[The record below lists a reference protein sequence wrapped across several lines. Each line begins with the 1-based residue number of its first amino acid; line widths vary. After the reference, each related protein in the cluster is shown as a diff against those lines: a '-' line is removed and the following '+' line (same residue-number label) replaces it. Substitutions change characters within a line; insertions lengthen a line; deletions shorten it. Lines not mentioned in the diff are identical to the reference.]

1 MNDKPTYKEYWT
13 YRKYYFVKT
22 EDGRYFAIENYK
34 LCMVVFVIL
43 YTAASYLCLA
53 APRNLHIY
61 GHVWLNTMF
70 EGAILFLPLFILI
83 NKLIYRL
90 IKFSEIGQDSDDFL
104 EVDKLLGLVSIK
116 TRQLINKISYIVIV
130 LMCIF
135 AFLNSVTA
143 FYLRSLID
151 DRETTVQTEAY
162 NHSDSMTVLPIGEN
176 TEQITI
182 PKDASPIII
191 VTVTG
196 TPEWAEI
203 VLDGEPMSSGINK
216 YPYLNWFWEKDY
228 FVCTYKIYLDYP
240 YIHDGSV
247 LEMMCGD
254 LHRKWVFDLP
264 EE

>member
-1 MNDKPTYKEYWT
+1 MIIIML
-13 YRKYYFVKT
+13 V
-22 EDGRYFAIENYK
+22 FAI
-34 LCMVVFVIL
+34 M
-43 YTAASYLCLA
+43 
-53 APRNLHIY
+53 
-61 GHVWLNTMF
+61 
-70 EGAILFLPLFILI
+70 
-83 NKLIYRL
+83 
-90 IKFSEIGQDSDDFL
+90 
-104 EVDKLLGLVSIK
+104 
-116 TRQLINKISYIVIV
+116 
-130 LMCIF
+130 
-135 AFLNSVTA
+135 NSFTA

-162 NHSDSMTVLPIGEN
+162 NHSDCMTVSLIGEN
-176 TEQITI
+176 MEQITV
-182 PKDASPIII
+182 PKDASPTII

-203 VLDGEPMSSGINK
+203 VFDGEPMSSGINK